1 MKNNMHKLIILKK
14 VFLNR
19 FNVNQIKEEEVRGT
33 KIEYTLFGFRVRKLI
48 KENIWLAAIKLT
60 LLKPSKNE
68 KFLIKIMITKMM
80 NLICLKGQHNNSNHR
95 LKEIQNSKTF
105 VNKD

>member
-19 FNVNQIKEEEVRGT
+19 FNVNQIKEGVVRGT
-33 KIEYTLFGFRVRKLI
+33 KIEFILFVFKAKKLI
-48 KENIWLAAIKLT
+48 KENIWLEVIKLT
-60 LLKPSKNE
+60 LLKLSKNE

-80 NLICLKGQHNNSNHR
+80 NLICLKGQHNNNNHR
-95 LKEIQNSKTF
+95 PKEIQNSKIF